1 MILIHIDGLEPMGGT
16 LSSKGYSQMREKGDL
31 LVKRMNKSAR
41 KSMFEYKKKERKK
54 KPTHKKEMNKSQ
66 GMIRKRKRQM
76 FGGKMIYI

>member
-1 MILIHIDGLEPMGGT
+1 MILIHTDGLEPMRGT

>member
-1 MILIHIDGLEPMGGT
+1 
-16 LSSKGYSQMREKGDL
+16 MREKGDL

-76 FGGKMIYI
+76 FGGKMIYIQHFDSDGNWVFKVQEFLEILFFP

>member
-54 KPTHKKEMNKSQ
+54 KPTHKKEMNKSR
-66 GMIRKRKRQM
+66 GMIRKRKRQI
-76 FGGKMIYI
+76 FGGKMIYM

>member
-1 MILIHIDGLEPMGGT
+1 MILIHIDGLEPMRGT